1 MAYAVLFPFCL
12 FNKNLLLIFA
22 VAWDHDTHR
31 NYHQW
36 LKKSPEHLYININL
50 LGVLNVHMADTDL
63 ILMCLH
69 KSVLKKKEKKRKEES
84 NIYTF
89 SMLNHAEGFRVGG
102 IFSLVNTQNPTG
114 SQTQCLQ

>member
-1 MAYAVLFPFCL
+1 M
-12 FNKNLLLIFA
+12 
-22 VAWDHDTHR
+22 THSGITI
-31 NYHQW
+31 NG
-36 LKKSPEHLYININL
+36 LKKIPEHLYININL

-69 KSVLKKKEKKRKEES
+69 KSVLKKKRKKRKEES